1 MTGNLS
7 SKRDVWQMVFYY
19 YENGKRKTRWESTH
33 ISSKDGKNKKQ
44 ATEMLAQRLS
54 ELNAVYEGD
63 NFIQVIEE
71 WLVDVKRKIRVNTYS
86 SYVHV
91 VNTHLIPYFSTLDL
105 DIQSIRM
112 QHIQN
117 YCNYKL
123 DSGLSVN
130 TVIKHRAN
138 LSQIFKYAIR
148 RELIA
153 TNPVLGVELPNKVKF
168 EAHFYSASQID
179 HLVSLCR
186 GTPIESAVVLAA
198 NFGLRR
204 EEVLGLKWSAID
216 LDEGVMTIRHTA
228 VQLRGATLYQD
239 ATKSKASRRSF
250 PILGRMKEYLKALK
264 YHQEVMRIEYGS
276 EYISN
281 DYVCKWD
288 NGKPMRPDTLSNKFR
303 RLIEENN
310 LPPLTFHGLR
320 HSCASILLSQG
331 CSLKQ
336 IQDWLGHE
344 DIQTTADIYSHLEY
358 RSKTGIAD
366 ILDRSISKNPH
377 NHQENQTF

>member
-1 MTGNLS
+1 MKRDNLISDVIPLRNSRFFIALPPIKRVRSCVSSDRVSLAVLLS
-7 SKRDVWQMVFYY
+7 SSLFHLRYLRLGLERRTEKSETVLRV
-19 YENGKRKTRWESTH
+19 TRSRSRLGRPTRGERSLTPQK
-33 ISSKDGKNKKQ
+33 SK
-44 ATEMLAQRLS
+44 
-54 ELNAVYEGD
+54 
-63 NFIQVIEE
+63 
-71 WLVDVKRKIRVNTYS
+71 
-86 SYVHV
+86 
-91 VNTHLIPYFSTLDL
+91 
-105 DIQSIRM
+105 
-112 QHIQN
+112 
-117 YCNYKL
+117 
-123 DSGLSVN
+123 
-130 TVIKHRAN
+130 
-138 LSQIFKYAIR
+138 
-148 RELIA
+148 
-153 TNPVLGVELPNKVKF
+153 
-168 EAHFYSASQID
+168 
-179 HLVSLCR
+179 
-186 GTPIESAVVLAA
+186 
-198 NFGLRR
+198 
-204 EEVLGLKWSAID
+204 EVLGLKWSAID

-344 DIQTTADIYSHLEY
+344 DIQTTADIYSHRILISNRNRQQKYERKATLLGRREGFLSARLFEINMIY

>member
-1 MTGNLS
+1 MSVLFLCAFLLFDLYFSYKHN
-7 SKRDVWQMVFYY
+7 FY
-19 YENGKRKTRWESTH
+19 G
-33 ISSKDGKNKKQ
+33 
-44 ATEMLAQRLS
+44 
-54 ELNAVYEGD
+54 
-63 NFIQVIEE
+63 
-71 WLVDVKRKIRVNTYS
+71 NTYS

-91 VNTHLIPYFSTLDL
+91 VNTHLVPYFSPLDL

-344 DIQTTADIYSHLEY
+344 DIQTTADIYSHRILISNRNRQQKYERKATLLGRREGFLSARLFEINMIY

-366 ILDRSISKNPH
+366 NLDRSISKNPH